1 MLSFIF
7 CKALG
12 LFVICSK
19 KRFYFLELWAV
30 FFFEKRDWDKF
41 TSPGLCSVC
50 RPVYWK
56 IPFQKIWQSYFDLL
70 YKCRVLLHAFLEAMF
85 LLQLVVWSI
94 FRRKII
100 GVKIFCFMDHEM
112 CDSII
117 SLVTT
122 KKSLKKLKTFMC
134 LERTS

>member
-1 MLSFIF
+1 MSTLFFLKKETGINLPPPAFVVFVAQCTEKYHSRKFGKATLIYFISAECF
-7 CKALG
+7 A
-12 LFVICSK
+12 
-19 KRFYFLELWAV
+19 
-30 FFFEKRDWDKF
+30 FF
-41 TSPGLCSVC
+41 
-50 RPVYWK
+50 
-56 IPFQKIWQSYFDLL
+56 
-70 YKCRVLLHAFLEAMF
+70 LLHAFLEAMF

-112 CDSII
+112 CDFII